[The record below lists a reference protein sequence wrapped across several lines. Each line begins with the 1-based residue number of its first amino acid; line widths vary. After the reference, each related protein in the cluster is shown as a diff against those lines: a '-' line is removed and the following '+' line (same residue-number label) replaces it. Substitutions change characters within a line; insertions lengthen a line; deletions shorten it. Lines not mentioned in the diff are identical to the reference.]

1 MSGQDF
7 KILKVKPEQEKTSS
21 LVPKRQEEEPA
32 MDGPQPC
39 SITITRH
46 GERDDRRAGRGP
58 PVAQWRADDGRERDK
73 AVEVSTQLRPASLF
87 AHLALGLA
95 LRGGTMQLP
104 HLAAP
109 PDAVVEA
116 SMPLASRGRFGGMD
130 KGI

>member
-1 MSGQDF
+1 MTAAPD
-7 KILKVKPEQEKTSS
+7 V
-21 LVPKRQEEEPA
+21 
-32 MDGPQPC
+32 D
-39 SITITRH
+39 H
-46 GERDDRRAGRGP
+46 
-58 PVAQWRADDGRERDK
+58 QWRSGEDDGRERDK